1 MTKPEGK
8 MNMNNTK
15 PKILIVD
22 DDPVSRMAVE
32 GLLSSEPY
40 ELYFVSNG
48 LDGIA
53 VATTLHPDLILLDV
67 MMPLMDGFEVCKR
80 IRALPDIAEVP
91 ILLITSLD
99 DQSSRISGLQ
109 AGADDFITKPYNS
122 VELFARLQTILR
134 LNRYRRIAEQQHD
147 LENMHSELLIAYDRT
162 IEGWSHALDLRDK
175 EVEGHTNRVTGISLK
190 FARRIGFTEEELAH
204 VRRGG
209 LLHDVGKLGIP
220 DSILHKPGK
229 LNEEE
234 WRVMRMHP
242 VYAYQWL
249 SSIAF
254 LLPALDIPYCHH
266 EKWDGTG
273 YPRRLKGEEIPVTAR
288 LFALV
293 DVWDALCSDRPYRKA
308 MPKADALEYIRNQ
321 ADSHFDPGLTKVFVE
336 LVQNE
341 I

>member
-1 MTKPEGK
+1 
-8 MNMNNTK
+8 MNINHDK

-22 DDPVSRMAVE
+22 DDAVSRMAIE

-40 ELYFVSNG
+40 ELYFASNG
-48 LDGIA
+48 PDGIA
-53 VATTLHPDLILLDV
+53 TAITLHPDLILLDV
-67 MMPLMDGFEVCKR
+67 MMPHMDGFEVCER

-134 LNRYRRIAEQQHD
+134 LNRYRRIVEQQYD
-147 LENMHSELLIAYDRT
+147 LENMHSELLITYDRT

-175 EVEGHTNRVTGISLK
+175 EVEGHTNRVTEITLR
-190 FARRIGFTEEELAH
+190 FARMIGGFTEEGLAH
-204 VRRGG
+204 VRRGA

-220 DSILHKPGK
+220 DSILHKPDK
-229 LNEEE
+229 LTEEE
-234 WRVMRMHP
+234 WRIMRLHP

-249 SSIAF
+249 SSIKF

-273 YPRRLKGEEIPVTAR
+273 YPRGLKGEYIPITAR
-288 LFALV
+288 LFAFV
-293 DVWDALCSDRPYRKA
+293 DVWDALCSDRPYRRA
-308 MPKADALEYIRNQ
+308 MPKSEALEYIRSQ
-321 ADSHFDPGLTKVFVE
+321 AGSHFDPELTKIFVE
-336 LVQNE
+336 LARME

>member
-1 MTKPEGK
+1 
-8 MNMNNTK
+8 MNIIK

-22 DDPVSRMAVE
+22 DDAISSMAIE

-40 ELYFVSNG
+40 ELYFASNG

-53 VATTLHPDLILLDV
+53 TATILHPDLILLDV
-67 MMPLMDGFEVCKR
+67 MMPHMDGFEVCKR
-80 IRALPDIAEVP
+80 IRALSDIAEVP

-134 LNRYRRIAEQQHD
+134 LNRYRRIVEQQHD
-147 LENMHSELLIAYDRT
+147 LENLHGELLIAYDKT

-175 EVEGHTNRVTGISLK
+175 EVEGHTNRVTEIAMN
-190 FARRIGFTEEELAH
+190 FARIIGFTEEELAH
-204 VRRGG
+204 VRRGA

-220 DSILHKPGK
+220 DSILLKPAK
-229 LNEEE
+229 LTEEE
-234 WRVMRMHP
+234 WQIMRMHP
-242 VYAYQWL
+242 VYAFQWL

-273 YPRRLKGEEIPVTAR
+273 YPRGLKGEDIPITAR
-288 LFALV
+288 LFAFA
-293 DVWDALCSDRPYRKA
+293 DVWDALCSDRPYRSA
-308 MPKADALEYIRNQ
+308 MPRADALEYIRNQ
-321 ADSHFDPGLTKVFVE
+321 AGSHFDPELMKIFIKLVE
-336 LVQNE
+336 TDV
-341 I
+341 

>member
-1 MTKPEGK
+1 MKNPK
-8 MNMNNTK
+8 S
-15 PKILIVD
+15 KILIVD
-22 DDPVSRMAVE
+22 DDSISRMAIE
-32 GLLSSEPY
+32 GLLSTEPY

-53 VATTLHPDLILLDV
+53 VATSLRPDLILLDV
-67 MMPLMDGFEVCKR
+67 MMPHMDGFEVCRR
-80 IRALPDIAEVP
+80 IRVLPDIAEVP

-99 DQSSRISGLQ
+99 DQPSRIAGLQ

-134 LNRYRRIAEQQHD
+134 LNRYRRIAEQKND
-147 LENMHSELLIAYDRT
+147 LENLHNELLISYDKT
-162 IEGWSHALDLRDK
+162 IEGWSNALDLRDK
-175 EVEGHTNRVTGISLK
+175 EVEGHTNRVTEIVLK
-190 FARRIGFTEEELAH
+190 FAHTTGFTQEEMAH
-204 VRRGG
+204 IRRGA

-229 LNEEE
+229 LTGEE
-234 WRVMRMHP
+234 WQVMRMHP

-249 SSIAF
+249 SSIKF

-273 YPRRLKGEEIPVTAR
+273 YPRGLKGTEIPLTAR

-293 DVWDALCSDRPYRKA
+293 DVWDALCSDRPYRRA
-308 MPKADALEYIRNQ
+308 ISKADALEYICTQ
-321 ADSHFDPGLTKVFVE
+321 AGSHFDPDLTKAFVE
-336 LVQNE
+336 LVNTGW
-341 I
+341 